1 MKTRTLLLAQIVV
14 LCSLGVQPGS
24 FVSAAS
30 LPARAAQVDCEAVL
44 RLLTQETNWMDRL
57 IDPILDS
64 QPQVEERLGLYSQMH
79 ACIQAGTS
87 DVNLKY
93 IRELTE
99 YFMVFIGGYQT
110 PSNGSAFSMINLASS
125 DDPAVTA
132 IRQKVG
138 IAPPPGY
145 VYVRFYYTRD
155 AMPDLVKQAF
165 ANPDVRG
172 VTIFTRYVAVL
183 ADNSAVQLNALPK
196 TVSHELVHA
205 YLKSVQG
212 VGNMD
217 AFPLWYDEGMA
228 VHFSGSSE
236 PSCIYTTRDGISG
249 TSCETSPENYVQY
262 GANLAYLENKL
273 GEAKFLQ
280 VAKYSFENL
289 DPAILYQAGGFETY
303 ADFSVVARNWKRWQD
318 FLPKAEIGGAC
329 IAPFVIFLIIWFWRQ
344 MHEGDEE
351 RKKNLAYSSQPYRPY
366 QGS

>member
-1 MKTRTLLLAQIVV
+1 MKTCTRLIGAVLV
-14 LCSLGVQPGS
+14 LCYLGFQSGS

-30 LPARAAQVDCEAVL
+30 LPARATQVDCDAVL
-44 RLLTQETNWMDRL
+44 RQLTQEPDWMDRL

-64 QPQVEERLGLYSQMH
+64 QPRVEERLGLYSQMH
-79 ACIQAGTS
+79 ACIAAGTS

-99 YFMVFIGGYQT
+99 YFMIFIGGYQT
-110 PSNGSAFSMINLASS
+110 PSDGSAFSMVDLASS
-125 DDPAVTA
+125 EDAAVAA

-138 IAPPPGY
+138 ISPPPGY
-145 VYVRFYYTRD
+145 VYVRYYYSRQ

-172 VTIFTRYVAVL
+172 VTLFTRYVAVL
-183 ADNSAVQLNALPK
+183 ADSSSVQLNALPK

-217 AFPLWYDEGMA
+217 AFPTWYEEGMA

-236 PSCIYTTRDGISG
+236 PSCIYTTKDGVSG

-262 GANLAYLENKL
+262 GANLDYLENKL
-273 GEAKFLQ
+273 GQGKFLQ
-280 VAKYSFENL
+280 VVKYSFEKL

-303 ADFSVVARNWKRWQD
+303 ADFSVRARNWKRWQD
-318 FLPKAEIGGAC
+318 FVPKAEIGGVC

-344 MHEGDEE
+344 VHEGDEE
-351 RKKNLAYSSQPYRPY
+351 RKQNLAYSNHPYRPY